1 MVEANVP
8 DAERVTFTWNTKQE
22 MAQLLKQQMNK
33 NALRMPLQ
41 RDLLD
46 ELNVEKYELTKTGR
60 ITFKPTPI
68 ESTPTASRLGSRSST
83 QSKKPPLLC
92 RQNAANPQDASPTF
106 RTGG

>member
-1 MVEANVP
+1 
-8 DAERVTFTWNTKQE
+8 

-60 ITFKPTPI
+60 ITFNISYRGLPPPALNK
-68 ESTPTASRLGSRSST
+68 RLDTNIGNTR
-83 QSKKPPLLC
+83 
-92 RQNAANPQDASPTF
+92 
-106 RTGG
+106 